1 MASNNH
7 HQIGID
13 ANGLKMDKVV
23 FKFDNYEKK
32 VFDLQI
38 KGSFAPGVSNGV
50 IKLFGS
56 DDGVAQSFIANNN
69 NNNNNS
75 NHEVVLSITPI
86 WFVNDFVAQTEAN
99 GDNDQQISE
108 LNMCQLSTKVTNNEV
123 YLIKDIKA
131 EIQKIPNFLT
141 KHNTSFQ
148 QLLQQAQSLLQST
161 TTTTGNK
168 VESLRKVALV
178 IYKIMIIQ
186 TCHLLWTTYLQSGQG
201 QLLIPS
207 DLTKVSVWPK
217 ELKIL

>member
-1 MASNNH
+1 
-7 HQIGID
+7 
-13 ANGLKMDKVV
+13 
-23 FKFDNYEKK
+23 
-32 VFDLQI
+32 
-38 KGSFAPGVSNGV
+38 
-50 IKLFGS
+50 
-56 DDGVAQSFIANNN
+56 
-69 NNNNNS
+69 
-75 NHEVVLSITPI
+75 
-86 WFVNDFVAQTEAN
+86 
-99 GDNDQQISE
+99 
-108 LNMCQLSTKVTNNEV
+108 MCQLSTKVTNNEV

>member
-75 NHEVVLSITPI
+75 NHEVDLEKL
-86 WFVNDFVAQTEAN
+86 DFNAIVRLDRLTNE
-99 GDNDQQISE
+99 
-108 LNMCQLSTKVTNNEV
+108 QLRSAYIGIP
-123 YLIKDIKA
+123 YLP
-131 EIQKIPNFLT
+131 KIPKKKNY
-141 KHNTSFQ
+141 
-148 QLLQQAQSLLQST
+148 
-161 TTTTGNK
+161 
-168 VESLRKVALV
+168 
-178 IYKIMIIQ
+178 I
-186 TCHLLWTTYLQSGQG
+186 
-201 QLLIPS
+201 
-207 DLTKVSVWPK
+207 
-217 ELKIL
+217 